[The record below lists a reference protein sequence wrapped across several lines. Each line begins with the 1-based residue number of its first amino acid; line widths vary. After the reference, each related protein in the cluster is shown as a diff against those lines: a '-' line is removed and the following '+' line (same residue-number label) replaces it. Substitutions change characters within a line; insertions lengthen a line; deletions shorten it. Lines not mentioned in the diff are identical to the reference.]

1 MTKYWNVLCFIRIQ
15 ISTPPPLLYRKCDF
29 VFRCAPRAYS
39 NLNIEFISHVYIDHS
54 LRTNTIPSKHD
65 DHLLHQIY
73 FFYCNSTKKSVFP
86 NFCATCDGKNGLK
99 FFWSKMVEIGSITF
113 SITYFSQFLAVY
125 HGMWYYIL
133 EQVNCYGFKDP
144 KNTLSRHA
152 YPSFHKRQKSP
163 EKKRR
168 IKNQTFKNSFSFV
181 LIQIHFPNISSFS
194 SWLVNEFSSSSHF
207 DTIKTFKCW
216 FPQNRWF

>member
-86 NFCATCDGKNGLK
+86 QFLLYLWWENGLK

-113 SITYFSQFLAVY
+113 SITYFWKFLAPY
-125 HGMWYYIL
+125 CGMQY
-133 EQVNCYGFKDP
+133 
-144 KNTLSRHA
+144 NTLEWENLYSSNHR
-152 YPSFHKRQKSP
+152 
-163 EKKRR
+163 KKR
-168 IKNQTFKNSFSFV
+168 
-181 LIQIHFPNISSFS
+181 H
-194 SWLVNEFSSSSHF
+194 
-207 DTIKTFKCW
+207 
-216 FPQNRWF
+216 